1 MNAPKKIHIRN
12 LLFPTIRMTELALCI
27 GLIGLSLFFVACG
40 GLGKIQ
46 SENIDQ
52 AIADATQAIES
63 ARLANAEMLAPDTL
77 KQAEDA
83 LATTRQAVE
92 EKKGLDALR
101 FSYDAKMYARA
112 AEQEAIYSSQEQS
125 KNAIVTRKE
134 AAILELQT
142 SLRKMEEELE
152 KARTEMQQLDA
163 KSSQQ
168 QVELERKLRDSERE
182 RQQSLQSYR
191 AAEAELGQLQDN
203 LNATQAQY
211 QRVQDQTEAYERQL
225 YQLRRE
231 LALAQSMADEARKEA
246 TEAKSKARTQAKSY
260 TTQIEQNTV
269 KQSAAEREKMLA
281 QKAQAAR
288 DYVQQREKLEPMPS
302 GVTSL
307 TDAQIAQ
314 GRAAIDDWEIA
325 WASKDTTQH
334 LGEYAQYAT
343 VTSISI
349 EANTEKRSELNRTQM
364 AEALR
369 KMIHEEWVKTDAR
382 FETDGESVVATYL
395 FSRLSRNA
403 KNEGQPALYDVWTR
417 QTWVNQVGNGWK
429 ISREIW
435 RIYRDVPK
443 YATIFN

>member
-1 MNAPKKIHIRN
+1 
-12 LLFPTIRMTELALCI
+12 
-27 GLIGLSLFFVACG
+27 
-40 GLGKIQ
+40 
-46 SENIDQ
+46 
-52 AIADATQAIES
+52 
-63 ARLANAEMLAPDTL
+63 
-77 KQAEDA
+77 
-83 LATTRQAVE
+83 
-92 EKKGLDALR
+92 
-101 FSYDAKMYARA
+101 
-112 AEQEAIYSSQEQS
+112 
-125 KNAIVTRKE
+125 
-134 AAILELQT
+134 
-142 SLRKMEEELE
+142 MEEELE